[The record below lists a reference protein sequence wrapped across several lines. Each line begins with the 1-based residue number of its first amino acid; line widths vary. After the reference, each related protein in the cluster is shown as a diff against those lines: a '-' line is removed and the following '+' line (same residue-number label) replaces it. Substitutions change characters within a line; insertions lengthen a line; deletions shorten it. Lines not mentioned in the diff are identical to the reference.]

1 MDLKLAILRKK
12 GKRTWTQ
19 FAKDVGVTRQSLLNY
34 MSGRFQP
41 RYNTLAKLGLVKNA
55 DRSPNPTSQASA

>member
-1 MDLKLAILRKK
+1 
-12 GKRTWTQ
+12 
-19 FAKDVGVTRQSLLNY
+19 VGVTRQSLLNY